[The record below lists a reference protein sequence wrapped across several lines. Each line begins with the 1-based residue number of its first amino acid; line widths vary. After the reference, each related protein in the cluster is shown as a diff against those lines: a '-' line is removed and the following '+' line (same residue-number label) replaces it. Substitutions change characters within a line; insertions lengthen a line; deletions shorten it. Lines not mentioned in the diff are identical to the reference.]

1 MVLPAQGI
9 MFITNFHRR
18 VFSNQNAGTD
28 QTRGIIHP
36 QNEGLEW
43 FWYRGKNN
51 HWFCSWFLFSFG
63 GFLKGATTSYHPS
76 SPLETRKRSGYQWIN
91 AENVLSMLGLDPL
104 PYLRP
109 NTYLKLNTYWFV
121 QKWVKPESLVQSWY
135 SLVFQILAVCAI

>member
-1 MVLPAQGI
+1 
-9 MFITNFHRR
+9 
-18 VFSNQNAGTD
+18 
-28 QTRGIIHP
+28 
-36 QNEGLEW
+36 
-43 FWYRGKNN
+43 
-51 HWFCSWFLFSFG
+51 LFSFG

-76 SPLETRKRSGYQWIN
+76 SCSLETRKRSGYQWIN

-121 QKWVKPESLVQSWY
+121 QKWVKPESLVQSRY